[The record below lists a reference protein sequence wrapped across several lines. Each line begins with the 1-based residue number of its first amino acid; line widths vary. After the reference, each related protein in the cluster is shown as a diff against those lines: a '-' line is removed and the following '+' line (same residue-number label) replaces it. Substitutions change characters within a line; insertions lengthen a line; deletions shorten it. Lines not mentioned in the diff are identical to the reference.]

1 MDRFI
6 RSPILWLT
14 LALVVHAAC
23 AIVPEP
29 ERGALGVVAIGEENA
44 TRVGAAVL
52 AAGGNAVDAVVAV
65 GYTLAVTHPHAGN
78 LGGGG
83 FMMVR
88 LMDGTAVAVD
98 FRETAPAAAR
108 RDLFLDARGEVVP
121 GRSTVG
127 WLAVGVPGSVAGLNL
142 ARERWGTRPLAELL
156 APAIRLARD
165 GHRLDD
171 AHARRMAEAL
181 PAMAP
186 FPATAA
192 LYSNHGKPYPEGALW
207 RQPELARLLER
218 IARAGDAGFYRGAT
232 ARQIAQAA
240 AAGGGLLAEGDLA
253 AYRPVVRE
261 PLRAAYR
268 GHELLLMPP
277 PSSCGVAIAQAL
289 AMLDLLDAPAG
300 RDARAIHAYVEVLRR
315 VYADRSEH
323 LGDPAAMHVTPA
335 RLLARSYLRQRL
347 ADFSWQRATPSAAI
361 APGHPEA
368 EETTHYAVVDRWGNA
383 VAVTTTLNGAFG
395 AKVAVPGL
403 GLLLNNEMDDFAAK
417 PGVPNLY
424 GLVGGE
430 VNAVAPGKRM
440 LSSMSPSI
448 VTRDGR
454 VRLVVG
460 TPGGSTII
468 TTVLQILRGVVEEG
482 LTLEAAVVRPRIH
495 HQWLPDEVVYEPGA
509 ISAAVA
515 AQLRTL
521 GHTLRERHTIGEA
534 NCIAVRRDG
543 AATAVVDP
551 RGDGLALGAT
561 ESPARTLLPLHRDLA
576 RAGGAE
582 LR

>member
-1 MDRFI
+1 
-6 RSPILWLT
+6 
-14 LALVVHAAC
+14 
-23 AIVPEP
+23 
-29 ERGALGVVAIGEENA
+29 
-44 TRVGAAVL
+44 
-52 AAGGNAVDAVVAV
+52 
-65 GYTLAVTHPHAGN
+65 
-78 LGGGG
+78 
-83 FMMVR
+83 
-88 LMDGTAVAVD
+88 
-98 FRETAPAAAR
+98 
-108 RDLFLDARGEVVP
+108 
-121 GRSTVG
+121 
-127 WLAVGVPGSVAGLNL
+127 
-142 ARERWGTRPLAELL
+142 
-156 APAIRLARD
+156 
-165 GHRLDD
+165 
-171 AHARRMAEAL
+171 MAEAL

-186 FPATAA
+186 FPGTAA
-192 LYSNHGKPYPEGALW
+192 LFSDHGMPYRAGATW

-218 IARAGDAGFYRGAT
+218 IAREGDAAFYRGDT

-240 AAGGGLLAEGDLA
+240 AAGGGLLTEADLG

-277 PSSCGVAIAQAL
+277 PSSGGVAIAQAL

-335 RLLARSYLRQRL
+335 QLLSRAYLKRRL
-347 ADFSWQRATPSAAI
+347 AGFSWERATPSAAVV
-361 APGHPEA
+361 PGHPEA

-468 TTVLQILRGVVEEG
+468 TTVLQILRGVMEEG

-495 HQWLPDEVVYEPGA
+495 HQWLPDEVVYEAGA
-509 ISAAVA
+509 IDGTVA
-515 AQLRTL
+515 AQLHPM
-521 GHTLRERHTIGEA
+521 GHTLRERSSIGEA
-534 NCIAVRRDG
+534 NCVAVDADG
-543 AATAVVDP
+543 VAVGVADP
-551 RGDGLALGAT
+551 RGAGLALGAT
-561 ESPARTLLPLHRDLA
+561 SGVDVGLLPLDRDPA
-576 RAGGAE
+576 RAARAV